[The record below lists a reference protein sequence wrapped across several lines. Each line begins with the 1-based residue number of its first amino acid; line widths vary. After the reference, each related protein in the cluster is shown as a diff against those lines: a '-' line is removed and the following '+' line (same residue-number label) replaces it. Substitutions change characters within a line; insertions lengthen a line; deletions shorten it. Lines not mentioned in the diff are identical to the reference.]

1 MRWIKC
7 GETIQAMTT
16 FSIER
21 SDDQAERLRALAVE
35 DGVTPEELL
44 GAGLREWLFRSDK
57 NFAEA
62 AQLCAA

>member
-1 MRWIKC
+1 
-7 GETIQAMTT
+7 MTT

-35 DGVTPEELL
+35 GGVTPEELL